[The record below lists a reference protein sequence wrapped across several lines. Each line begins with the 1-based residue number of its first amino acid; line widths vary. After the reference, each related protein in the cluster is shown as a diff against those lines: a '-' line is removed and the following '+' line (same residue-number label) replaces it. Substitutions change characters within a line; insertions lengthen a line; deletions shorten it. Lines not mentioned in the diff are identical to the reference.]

1 MQEKDDI
8 STSEEGINLKE
19 LFKIVWEAKGFVVLV
34 SFLFFAFSVF
44 YFFWKQT

>member
-34 SFLFFAFSVF
+34 SFLFLL
-44 YFFWKQT
+44 TLDP